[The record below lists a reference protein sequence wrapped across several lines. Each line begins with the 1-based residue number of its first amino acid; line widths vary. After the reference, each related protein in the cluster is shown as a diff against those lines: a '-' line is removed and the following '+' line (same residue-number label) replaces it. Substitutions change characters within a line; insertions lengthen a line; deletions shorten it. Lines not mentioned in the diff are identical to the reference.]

1 MDDLRFVS
9 VVVNGC
15 AVYCCAI
22 RELTGLWHW
31 NCLKEWQGIMM
42 NANTT
47 KGNVMVKLLISLIM
61 ISVISTAIL
70 KIHQN
75 VDQDVSSKEF
85 SRLMTMRA
93 KTAFDKIGYHFEL
106 AGYANDVDILF
117 FVIFDKHNG
126 ILYETVD
133 GLPRRIIDG
142 VESFRIERSADDL
155 AIIEI
160 SLIHSKD
167 YPQSKIISKNYSTTV
182 RIKNYL

>member
-1 MDDLRFVS
+1 VALELLKRMAGNNDD
-9 VVVNGC
+9 
-15 AVYCCAI
+15 
-22 RELTGLWHW
+22 
-31 NCLKEWQGIMM
+31 
-42 NANTT
+42 ANTT

-70 KIHQN
+70 NIHQN
-75 VDQDVSSKEF
+75 VDQDVSSKDF

-93 KTAFDKIGYHFEL
+93 KNAFDKIGYHFKL
-106 AGYANDVDILF
+106 AGYANSDNQEPIEIIQGEKSDTLIIRHNDVDILF